1 MADEEKKIIVDE
13 DWKQEAQRE
22 KEVLAKQEQ
31 AEEAE
36 KKEKEK
42 EQEQEQEQE
51 SQARGPLPEGNLAA
65 LISMLATQ
73 ALFALGLLQVK
84 GQEGR
89 EPDLEMAKYNID
101 MLDVIVEKT
110 KGNLTEEEEHVLS
123 TTLGELR
130 MGYVKVAG

>member
-1 MADEEKKIIVDE
+1 MAEEEKKIIVDD

-22 KEVLAKQEQ
+22 KEILAAKEK
-31 AEEAE
+31 AE
-36 KKEKEK
+36 KEAKEEDQ
-42 EQEQEQEQE
+42 QEE

-73 ALFALGLLQVK
+73 ALFALGLLQIK

-101 MLDVIVEKT
+101 MLDVLVEKT
-110 KGNLTEEEEHVLS
+110 KGNLTDEEEHVLS
-123 TTLGELR
+123 TTLSELR
-130 MGYVKVAG
+130 MGFVKVAE

>member
-1 MADEEKKIIVDE
+1 MAEEEKKIIVDD

-22 KEVLAKQEQ
+22 KEVLAAKEK
-31 AEEAE
+31 AE
-36 KKEKEK
+36 KEAKETEE
-42 EQEQEQEQE
+42 EQPQE
-51 SQARGPLPEGNLAA
+51 SQGRGPMPEGNLAA

-73 ALFALGLLQVK
+73 SLFAMGLLQIK

-110 KGNLTEEEEHVLS
+110 KGNLTEEEEQVLS
-123 TTLGELR
+123 TTLSELR
-130 MGYVKVAG
+130 MGYVRVAG